1 MTRRVTVAPAR
12 LAGWLQGF
20 TGRHGETS
28 VHLSGD
34 VVQLS
39 GSDAATARIEVP
51 FPPLAGSGAASG
63 FGSGVKGVALDP
75 LTPEPLLEGALL
87 EVLVAHVTRSRRV
100 GVLLVRKGG
109 YASGVF
115 DGADLLASKVGT
127 SYVQGTTKAG
137 GWSQQRYARRRA
149 NQASAAYAHAADTAV
164 RVLLPETGRLDALVT
179 GGDRAAIEATLA
191 DPRLEPLRALRVASV
206 LTVADPRLAVLKA
219 TPEQFLAIRITLDP

>member
-164 RVLLPETGRLDALVT
+164 RVLLPETG
-179 GGDRAAIEATLA
+179 GDRAAIEATLA